1 MRVANK
7 SVFDVT
13 KFQLAN
19 ITEEL
24 NKANRVISTGK
35 RINELSDDPVGV
47 TQVLDIKA
55 TLSSIEQ
62 LQRNISLGNSWLTA
76 SESALNQTQDI
87 VSDMKALAVEMAN
100 STKDASQRSSA
111 AQVVQNMLEEIV
123 ALANTDVSGR
133 YIFAGTKT
141 DSAPF
146 DQTGT
151 YSGNN
156 DPFSIK
162 ISKDSSIAIGS
173 DGQAVFSSLFT
184 RLSAFKTAL
193 ENDDV
198 DGIKTAITDLDTD
211 FDTITSKVSDIGSK
225 MLRMEVKDNLLQN
238 ISISNTDRLSAIEDA
253 DIAQAIMDLSTIKFT
268 YQAALSSSAK
278 VLTLSLVD
286 YLK

>member
-1 MRVANK
+1 
-7 SVFDVT
+7 
-13 KFQLAN
+13 
-19 ITEEL
+19 
-24 NKANRVISTGK
+24 
-35 RINELSDDPVGV
+35 
-47 TQVLDIKA
+47 
-55 TLSSIEQ
+55 
-62 LQRNISLGNSWLTA
+62 
-76 SESALNQTQDI
+76 
-87 VSDMKALAVEMAN
+87 MAN

-111 AQVVQNMLEEIV
+111 AQIVENMLEEIV

-141 DSAPF
+141 DTAPF

-156 DPFSIK
+156 DLFSIK
-162 ISKDSSIAIGS
+162 ISKDSSLAVGN
-173 DGQAVFSSLFT
+173 DGQDVFSTLFT
-184 RLSAFKTAL
+184 NLSAFKTAL

-225 MLRMEVKDNLLQN
+225 MLRMEVKENLLQN
-238 ISISNTDRLSAIEDA
+238 LDISNTERLSTIEDA
-253 DIAQAIMDLSTIKFT
+253 DVAQAIMDLSTIEFT